1 MERRKGR
8 REEKA
13 VVEAEIREG
22 EEEVEMVW
30 KVDIEDVEG

>member
-1 MERRKGR
+1 MERRRKGR

-22 EEEVEMVW
+22 EEVEMVW